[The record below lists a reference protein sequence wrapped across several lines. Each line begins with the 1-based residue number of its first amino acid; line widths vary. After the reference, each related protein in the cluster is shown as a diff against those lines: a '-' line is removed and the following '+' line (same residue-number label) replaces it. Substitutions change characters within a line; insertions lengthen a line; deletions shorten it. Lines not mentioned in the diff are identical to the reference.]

1 MGNTRTAMRRVLGI
15 GVAWGILWLA
25 FWAVVVAVIGIL
37 DPDSIDPGEG
47 TMFVTIFGPMG
58 FFSGIA
64 FAILFLLSERG
75 RTPAAPS
82 WVRVAGW
89 GILGTAIVQ
98 TAYLGHGDQ
107 GLAANSM
114 MALVFSVLGGGITL
128 LWFVIAQRWSRRRA
142 AAQ

>member
-1 MGNTRTAMRRVLGI
+1 MSNTLNAMRRVLGI

-25 FWAVVVAVIGIL
+25 FWAVVMAVIGIL

-47 TMFVTIFGPMG
+47 TMFLTIFGPMG
-58 FFSGIA
+58 FFSGVA
-64 FAILFLLSERG
+64 FAILLLLSER
-75 RTPAAPS
+75 RRAAAAPS

-89 GILGTAIVQ
+89 GILATAIVQ

-107 GLAANSM
+107 GLTANSLL
-114 MALVFSVLGGGITL
+114 ALVFSVLGGGITL
-128 LWFVIAQRWSRRRA
+128 IWLVITQRWTRRRS